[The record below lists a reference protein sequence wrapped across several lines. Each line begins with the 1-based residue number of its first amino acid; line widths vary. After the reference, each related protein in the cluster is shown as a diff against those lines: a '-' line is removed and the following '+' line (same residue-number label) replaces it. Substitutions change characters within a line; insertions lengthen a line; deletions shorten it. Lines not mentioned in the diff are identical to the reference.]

1 MRVFLV
7 AVQDAR
13 GDPTAFPRLLEEDDR
28 FQETYPYID
37 GKVWLVAAKSR
48 TVTTGDIVD
57 VLTRDDEKERPSPLV
72 LVIEVDEYNG
82 VAEPALWQKLRAWER
97 ISDG

>member
-13 GDPTAFPRLLEEDDR
+13 GDPTAVLRALDEDDR
-28 FQETYPYID
+28 FQETYPYIE

-57 VLTRDDEKERPSPLV
+57 AIAPDEDSGRTWPLV
-72 LVIEVDEYNG
+72 LVVEVNEYNG
-82 VAEPALWQKLRAWER
+82 VANPALWQKLRAWER
-97 ISDG
+97 TNDG